1 MIQYI
6 LECMAFQL
14 VFLVIYDLWLKGET
28 FFQWNRLYLI
38 ATYVLSLVL
47 PWVKIEAFRTAVPE
61 KYAVYPEF
69 LWQLDQ
75 TTAGV
80 TASGGS
86 FFQLSWQQGLLIVG
100 MSAAALSFGY
110 KLYQIHRLR
119 TKGQVH
125 YFADFTRVVIKNSNL
140 AFSFFKS
147 IFLGDRVLENEHQN
161 IIAHEMVH
169 IRQRHSYDLLFFEL
183 MRIVGW
189 FNPLVYVYQA
199 RVSELHEFIADAQ
212 VAKTDKKGQYQ
223 MLLSQVFQTQ
233 QISFINQFFKSS
245 LIKKRIVMLQ
255 KSKSKKVLQLKY
267 LLLLPVLVGMLFYSS
282 CQNEGST
289 VPVDTIT
296 VGNIEQLTVA
306 EEQQVFDRLTAL
318 SEGTGDWQLFVKDKN
333 STMKFIPSGNGS
345 YITGPNNEKIPAR
358 LAIDSKLEAYEDMSG
373 SKGHYVDADKYLTAK
388 YAELSRDRERLLKA
402 GKSEGLELS
411 RLDAQLK
418 ELREQILRNN
428 GGVVAFAWVDEAPV
442 FPGCE
447 NETDKRACFNEKMQR
462 HVSKNFRYPQEAQEK
477 GIQGRVNVMFI
488 IGDDGAIHNI
498 KKRGPDELLED
509 EVVRIISKLPR
520 MTPGEYDGQPV
531 NVPYSI
537 PVTFKL
543 Q

>member
-267 LLLLPVLVGMLFYSS
+267 LLLLPVLMGMLFYSS

-306 EEQQVFDRLTAL
+306 EEQQVFDRLTEL

-358 LAIDSKLEAYEDMSG
+358 LAIDSKLEGFDDMSD
-373 SKGHYVDADKYLTAK
+373 SKGYYVDADKYSTAK
-388 YAELSRDRERLLKA
+388 YVELSREREGLIKA
-402 GKSEGLELS
+402 GKSKGLELS
-411 RLDAQLK
+411 RLDAQL
-418 ELREQILRNN
+418 EVLREQILRNN
-428 GGVVAFAWVDEAPV
+428 EGVVPFAWVEEVPV

-462 HVSKNFRYPQEAQEK
+462 HISKNFRYPQEAQEK
-477 GIQGRVNVMFI
+477 GIQGRVNTMFTI
-488 IGDDGAIHNI
+488 SKDGSIPKI
-498 KKRGPDELLED
+498 TLRGPDKLLED
-509 EVVRIISKLPR
+509 EVERIISRLPR
-520 MTPGEYDGQPV
+520 MIPGKYRGESVD
-531 NVPYSI
+531 VPYSI

>member
-306 EEQQVFDRLTAL
+306 EEQQVFDRLTEL

-358 LAIDSKLEAYEDMSG
+358 LAIDSKLEGYDDMSD
-373 SKGHYVDADKYLTAK
+373 SKGYYVDADKYSTAK
-388 YAELSRDRERLLKA
+388 YVELSRERERLIKA
-402 GKSEGLELS
+402 GKSKGLELS
-411 RLDAQLK
+411 RLDAQL
-418 ELREQILRNN
+418 EVLREQILRNN
-428 GGVVAFAWVDEAPV
+428 EGVVPFAWVEEVPV

-462 HVSKNFRYPQEAQEK
+462 HISKNFRYPQEAQEK
-477 GIQGRVNVMFI
+477 GIQGRVNTMFT
-488 IGDDGAIHNI
+488 
-498 KKRGPDELLED
+498 
-509 EVVRIISKLPR
+509 ISKDGSIQRLPYAAR
-520 MTPGEYDGQPV
+520 TNYWKTRWSGSFQGCPG
-531 NVPYSI
+531 
-537 PVTFKL
+537 
-543 Q
+543 